1 MESTHHQL
9 QLALDML
16 RAAEEE
22 LQRKDE
28 QLDITSSMLS
38 ATERELQLK
47 EEQLRLTAAMLRR
60 AESALRRQ
68 APLQDVPMS
77 SPPRRPAAAASTDGA
92 PVAGT
97 PAIPVLYAGDL
108 GAPALGEEEPTS
120 IASPPIVPHEVQLT
134 LIDARLP
141 VAVVC
146 DRAASEARVAVQT
159 GPGSALTRPVC
170 QTAGQP
176 PRQQVRAGAIMPP
189 PAAAAPARATGP
201 RVVFA
206 TANPGP
212 AGRGGLRELALMSE
226 RANLIKGQAQLV
238 QADSAASME
247 PKATVRCARLLVDYI
262 GVRAANPRLPF
273 AHVPFAHAFAPS
285 VPPLAR

>member
-1 MESTHHQL
+1 MDIESTHHQL

-47 EEQLRLTAAMLRR
+47 EEQLTLTAAMLRR

-68 APLQDVPMS
+68 APLKDVPLS
-77 SPPRRPAAAASTDGA
+77 SPPRSSADAATTDRA

-97 PAIPVLYAGDL
+97 PAIPQP
-108 GAPALGEEEPTS
+108 APSLGEEQCEPAATVQPPK
-120 IASPPIVPHEVQLT
+120 ASHETQLA

-141 VAVVC
+141 VAVAC
-146 DRAASEARVAVQT
+146 DRASSDARVAVQT
-159 GPGSALTRPVC
+159 GPGSALTRPVE
-170 QTAGQP
+170 TAGQP
-176 PRQQVRAGAIMPP
+176 PREQMRAGAIMPP
-189 PAAAAPARATGP
+189 PADAAPAAAARP

-206 TANPGP
+206 TTRPGP
-212 AGRGGLRELALMSE
+212 AGRGGLRELAHMSE

-238 QADSAASME
+238 QADSSASMA
-247 PKATVRCARLLVDYI
+247 PKATVRCARSLVDYI
-262 GVRAANPRLPF
+262 GVREANPRLPF
-273 AHVPFAHAFAPS
+273 SHVPFVHAFAPS

>member
-1 MESTHHQL
+1 MAQDIESTHHQL

-47 EEQLRLTAAMLRR
+47 EEQLTLTAAMLRR
-60 AESALRRQ
+60 AESAIRRQ
-68 APLQDVPMS
+68 APLQDVPLS
-77 SPPRRPAAAASTDGA
+77 SPPRRSAAAATTA

-97 PAIPVLYAGDL
+97 PAVPQP
-108 GAPALGEEEPTS
+108 APALGEEPVST
-120 IASPPIVPHEVQLT
+120 APPLIVPQETQLT
-134 LIDARLP
+134 LIDAKLP

-146 DRAASEARVAVQT
+146 DRAASDARVAVQV
-159 GPGSALTRPVC
+159 GPGSALTRPVR
-170 QTAGQP
+170 TAGQP

-189 PAAAAPARATGP
+189 PAVAAPAAATAP

-206 TANPGP
+206 ATNPGP
-212 AGRGGLRELALMSE
+212 AGRGGLRELANMSE

-238 QADSAASME
+238 QADSIASME
-247 PKATVRCARLLVDYI
+247 PKSTMRCARSLVDYI
-262 GVRAANPRLPF
+262 NIHEANPRLPF
-273 AHVPFAHAFAPS
+273 SHVPFVHAFAPS
-285 VPPLAR
+285 VPPVAR